1 MSVSAQIL
9 AGEEGI
15 SASVEVLRKGGVV
28 GLPTETVYGLAG
40 DAFQP
45 TAVARIFEAKGRP
58 LTDPLIVHLPEA
70 GWLDRVV
77 LFSSSEQRQLVHDL
91 ASAFWPGPLTLLL
104 PKHPDLPDL
113 VTAGSDR
120 VAVRVTAHPHFQEV
134 LLRLGSPL
142 AAPSANRF
150 GRISPTSPLDVQ
162 IELGDRI
169 PLILDGGPC
178 VHGME
183 STLISVDMDEN
194 EVDSLTLCILR
205 PGPITKDQLIQ
216 FGHVLS
222 PGRIVNSPGSLPG
235 HYAPTK
241 RLQIVDQDIKGL
253 IPNTSTAQSGSYGY
267 LAFRSAPQGN
277 AQECSALEILSPTG
291 NMEEA
296 AANFYGALRRLD
308 QSNVDMIYAEALP
321 EEGIGVAIMDR
332 LRRASYGS
340 NHGTG
345 HQLHVGLQP

>member
-1 MSVSAQIL
+1 VSAQIL

-15 SASVEVLRKGGVV
+15 SASVEILRKGGVV

-77 LFSSSEQRQLVHDL
+77 RFSSSEQSQLVHDL
-91 ASAFWPGPLTLLL
+91 TSAFWPGPLTLLL

-120 VAVRVTAHPHFQEV
+120 VAVRVTAHPLFQEV
-134 LLRLGSPL
+134 LRRFDSPL

-162 IELGDRI
+162 IELGDCI

-178 VHGME
+178 EHGLE
-183 STLISVDMDEN
+183 STLVAVD
-194 EVDSLTLCILR
+194 VDGNGEGSLTLSILR
-205 PGPITKDQLIQ
+205 PGPITKDQLLQ
-216 FGHVLS
+216 YGHIAS
-222 PGRIVNSPGSLPG
+222 PERIVNSPGSLPG
-235 HYAPTK
+235 HYAPKK
-241 RLQIVDQDIKGL
+241 RLHIIDPDIKGL
-253 IPNTSTAQSGSYGY
+253 IPTVHVGSYGY
-267 LAFRSAPQGN
+267 MAFTSPPQEIAPQC
-277 AQECSALEILSPTG
+277 AAVEILSPTS

-308 QSNVDMIYAEALP
+308 QSNVDMIYAESIP

-345 HQLHVGLQP
+345 HHLDGDLQP

>member
-1 MSVSAQIL
+1 MSAQIL

-15 SASVEVLRKGGVV
+15 SASVEILREGGVV

-40 DAFQP
+40 DAFQS

-58 LTDPLIVHLPEA
+58 LTDPLIVHLPETE
-70 GWLDRVV
+70 WLDRVV
-77 LFSSSEQRQLVHDL
+77 LFSSPEQRQLVGRL

-120 VAVRVTAHPHFQEV
+120 VAVRVTAHPLFQEV
-134 LLRLGSPL
+134 LRRLGSPL

-178 VHGME
+178 EHGME
-183 STLISVDMDEN
+183 STLVAIDAEPHENGEGISLNM
-194 EVDSLTLCILR
+194 SILR
-205 PGPITKDQLIQ
+205 PGPITNDQLIQ
-216 FGHVLS
+216 YGHVS
-222 PGRIVNSPGSLPG
+222 VSQRIVNSPGSLLG

-241 RLQIVDQDIKGL
+241 RLQIIDLDIKGL
-253 IPNTSTAQSGSYGY
+253 IPNLQIGSYGY
-267 LAFRSAPQGN
+267 LAFTSPPQGIVK
-277 AQECSALEILSPTG
+277 ECPALEILSSTG
-291 NMEEA
+291 NMEQA

-308 QSNVDMIYAEALP
+308 QTNVDMIYAEALP
-321 EEGIGVAIMDR
+321 EQGLGVAIMDR

-345 HQLHVGLQP
+345 HQLHGNLQP

>member
-1 MSVSAQIL
+1 MEIL
-9 AGEEGI
+9 RG
-15 SASVEVLRKGGVV
+15 GGVV

-45 TAVARIFEAKGRP
+45 KAVARIFEAKGRP
-58 LTDPLIVHLPEA
+58 LSDPLIVHLPEV

-77 LFSSSEQRQLVHDL
+77 FFTSKEQLQLVQTL

-104 PKHPDLPDL
+104 PKHPDLSDL

-120 VAVRVTAHPHFQEV
+120 VAVRVTAHPLFQEV
-134 LLRLGSPL
+134 LRCLGSPL

-150 GRISPTSPLDVQ
+150 GRISPTSACDVQ

-178 VHGME
+178 KHGME
-183 STLISVDMDEN
+183 STLVAVNVDYIEN
-194 EVDSLTLCILR
+194 GEGTSLNLSILR
-205 PGPITKDQLIQ
+205 PGPITRDQLLQ
-216 FGHVLS
+216 YGHVSL
-222 PGRIVNSPGSLPG
+222 PGHIVNSPGSLPG
-235 HYAPTK
+235 HYAPKK
-241 RLQIVDQDIKGL
+241 RLQIVESDIKGL
-253 IPNTSTAQSGSYGY
+253 VSDLSNGSFAY
-267 LAFRSAPQGN
+267 LAFMTPSHELMNG
-277 AQECSALEILSPTG
+277 CSALEVLSPTG
-291 NMEEA
+291 SLEEA

-308 QSNVDMIYAEALP
+308 NSKADIIYAEVLP
-321 EEGIGVAIMDR
+321 EEGIGLAIMDR

-345 HQLHVGLQP
+345 HQDGVTSD